1 MVLIKVL
8 ETEFGKLR
16 ALIEINML
24 ELKVKKAILET
35 KEKKEKLLIEQTL
48 IKKRILMIFESEK
61 NIKNFDSLPKFKK
74 EKIAYKLVSEINFL
88 VETNLLNEQLKDF
101 LGKIFGDNLTG
112 VFQSNQLGSNPSRKK
127 LMSMR
132 QFIKSRAS
140 LVSVWITLV
149 IMLLSITMP

>member
-1 MVLIKVL
+1 MTTIDAAPVK
-8 ETEFGKLR
+8 
-16 ALIEINML
+16 ML
-24 ELKVKKAILET
+24 LKVCWA
-35 KEKKEKLLIEQTL
+35 Q
-48 IKKRILMIFESEK
+48 R
-61 NIKNFDSLPKFKK
+61 
-74 EKIAYKLVSEINFL
+74 
-88 VETNLLNEQLKDF
+88 KD
-101 LGKIFGDNLTG
+101 LTG